1 MNIASRP
8 GLLRNLQIGFGL
20 SLLLLIITS
29 VASYSSIRNLMDSSQ
44 WVDHTDSVLIKI
56 DRVQSLLRNAESGQ
70 RGYLL
75 TGDTTFL
82 QPLNNAQAQIAASID
97 SIQEMTAD
105 NPEQGR
111 NIKDLRA
118 VVFTPLP
125 ILQKMVQQK
134 ATDNIY
140 NPDDLSKSRASM

>member
-56 DRVQSLLRNAESGQ
+56 DRVQSLLRNAESDQ

-82 QPLNNAQAQIAASID
+82 RSLLGAQEQIAAGID
-97 SIQEMTAD
+97 SIQDMTSD
-105 NPEQGR
+105 NPVQR
-111 NIKDLRA
+111 DNIKDLRE
-118 VVFTPLP
+118 V
-125 ILQKMVQQK
+125 
-134 ATDNIY
+134 
-140 NPDDLSKSRASM
+140 